1 MKIEVRSKSLAKE
14 FIGDEVW
21 AAISVTTYPS
31 EFAKLNGTKRL
42 GLLQL
47 AFADVNKEEDV
58 ERINVLVH
66 ATENTSF
73 FTKEHAAQIINF
85 VQEMKSKGI
94 ELFLVHCEAGISR
107 SPAIAAALHKIFV
120 DKDDMEYF
128 KRFQPNSH
136 VYKTILEYAF
146 ENNLI
151 N

>member
-1 MKIEVRSKSLAKE
+1 MKIEVRSKRLARE
-14 FIGDEVW
+14 FIGEEPW
-21 AAISVTTYPS
+21 AAISITTYPT

-47 AFADVNKEEDV
+47 VFADVNREEDV

-66 ATENTSF
+66 ATEVTSF
-73 FTKEHAAQIINF
+73 FNKDHAAKIINF
-85 VQEMKSKGI
+85 VKEMKAKEI

-120 DKDDMEYF
+120 DKDDMYYF
-128 KRFQPNSH
+128 KRYQPNSH

-151 N
+151 Q